1 MSQPYLLVVVMIKVK
16 IKDQVKVG
24 GKDYVY
30 VKEVWAVC
38 VCVATMLQKT
48 KSTKLRYISNEI
60 IGYIFIY
67 NKCKCNVDCIKLS
80 KMWLFI
86 VNIP

>member
-1 MSQPYLLVVVMIKVK
+1 MLK
-16 IKDQVKVG
+16 IESTVSTASGNDQVKAG

-80 KMWLFI
+80 KCDYLL
-86 VNIP
+86 